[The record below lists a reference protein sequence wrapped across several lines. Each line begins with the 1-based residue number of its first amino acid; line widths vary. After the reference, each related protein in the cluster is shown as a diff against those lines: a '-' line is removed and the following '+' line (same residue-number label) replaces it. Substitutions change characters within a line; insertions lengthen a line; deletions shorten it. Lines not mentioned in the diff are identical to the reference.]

1 MTTETI
7 RIEPARRVKGVLR
20 LPGDKSIS
28 HRAALFAAL
37 ARGTSRITNFASSR
51 DCAATLRCLRR
62 LGVSV
67 EHDGTNVRIEGGGEW
82 RAPAAPLDCENS
94 GTTMRLLAGLLA
106 WQDFESVL
114 TGDDSLRSRPM
125 RRVIEPLTRMGAR
138 VEARDGRAPLRISPG
153 SDLDAITY
161 DMPVASAQVKS
172 CVLLAG
178 LGAKGRTS
186 IVERTETRDH
196 TERLLRFFGAEVD
209 GEQHDGDSSAR
220 SISIDGAT
228 ARLALRARDLAV
240 PGDISS
246 AAFFIAAAT
255 MLPGSQLTIEAVG
268 LNPTR
273 TEFPLTLRRLGAK
286 IEINSHDDA
295 DSDAVEPSGTIAV
308 RGVEGLQ
315 ASNDAAR
322 TLGGVQVARLI
333 DELPMLA
340 VLATRLEGG
349 LIVRD
354 AGELRVKETDRISA
368 TLDNLRRMGA
378 DVEEHSE
385 GFRVGGRTRLR
396 GAAIESYGDHRIA
409 MAFAVAALAAEGA
422 SEIRGAEAVGVS
434 FPEFFGT
441 LESIVER

>member
-7 RIEPARRVKGVLR
+7 RIEPARRIKGTLR

-37 ARGTSRITNFASSR
+37 SRGTSRITNFASSR
-51 DCAATLRCLRR
+51 DCGATLQCLRR

-67 EHDGTNVRIEGGGEW
+67 EHDGTGVRIEGGAAW

-94 GTTMRLLAGLLA
+94 GTSMRLLAGLLA

-138 VEARDGRAPLRISPG
+138 VEAQDGRAPLRIRPNSN
-153 SDLDAITY
+153 LDAITY

-186 IVERTETRDH
+186 VVERTETRDH
-196 TERLLRFFGAEVD
+196 TERLLRFFGAQVD
-209 GEQHDGDSSAR
+209 SEQHDGDPSAR
-220 SISIDGAT
+220 SISIDGA
-228 ARLALRARDLAV
+228 ARSALRARDLAV

-255 MLPGSQLTIEAVG
+255 MMPGSELTIEDVG

-273 TEFPLTLRRLGAK
+273 TEFPLTLQRLGAEIK
-286 IEINSHDDA
+286 INSHDEADA
-295 DSDAVEPSGTIAV
+295 DAVEPSGTITV
-308 RGVEGLQ
+308 RGVEGLRS
-315 ASNDAAR
+315 SNDAAR

-340 VLATRLEGG
+340 VLATQTEGG
-349 LIVRD
+349 LLVRD

-368 TLDNLRRMGA
+368 TLDNLRRMGG
-378 DVEEHSE
+378 DVEEHPE
-385 GFRVGGRTRLR
+385 GFRVGGRTPLR
-396 GAAIESYGDHRIA
+396 GAVVESYGDHRIA
-409 MAFAVAALAAEGA
+409 MAFAVAALTATGA

-434 FPEFFGT
+434 FPEFFST
-441 LESIVER
+441 LEGIVER

>member
-7 RIEPARRVKGVLR
+7 RIEPARRVKGTLR

-37 ARGTSRITNFASSR
+37 SRGTSRITNFASSR

-62 LGVSV
+62 LGVPV
-67 EHDGTNVRIEGGGEW
+67 EHDAGGVRIEGGGKW

-138 VEARDGRAPLRISPG
+138 VEAQESRAPLRIRPNSN
-153 SDLDAITY
+153 LDAITY

-196 TERLLRFFGAEVD
+196 TERLLRFFGADVD
-209 GEQHDGDSSAR
+209 NQQHEGDSSAR
-220 SISIDGAT
+220 LISIDGAA
-228 ARLALRARDLAV
+228 ARVRLRARDLSV

-255 MLPGSQLTIEAVG
+255 MLPGSELTIEAVG

-273 TEFPLTLRRLGAK
+273 TEFPLTLRKLGANV
-286 IEINSHDDA
+286 EVASPDEAN
-295 DSDAVEPSGTIAV
+295 SDAIEPQGTIIV
-308 RGVEGLQ
+308 RGVEGLR
-315 ASNDAAR
+315 ASSDAAR

-340 VLATRLEGG
+340 VLATQTEGG
-349 LIVRD
+349 LVVRD

-378 DVEEHSE
+378 DVEEHPT
-385 GFRVGGRTRLR
+385 GFRVGGRTTLR

-409 MAFAVAALAAEGA
+409 MAFAVAALTAEGA
-422 SEIRGAEAVGVS
+422 SEIRGSDAVGVS
-434 FPEFFGT
+434 FPEFFDA
-441 LESIVER
+441 LEAIVER